1 MHIIQALS
9 HTHTYKSVSR
19 THCKLSKFNPNC
31 SHSSNHSLTHP
42 TEIVENWQC
51 AGIAKAG
58 WGIEQGWAAFPSF
71 QMLFTAWN
79 EWLWE
84 ACRISVEETNLAGW
98 GRTDPWGPSFDT
110 ISTSTL
116 RTFRP
121 WPSPI
126 PMDSP
131 LLLPSPTHT
140 VGPEGRNTHCSHDF
154 VRSFLGCVKTKILNF
169 YRETWLFLKN
179 KQTNKPHLMIKY
191 EKSKRRTIYCWQF
204 IRLHPSGGQGR
215 LSSLAVLGEQF
226 RPLRATSRPA
236 SELCPDCWGRSS
248 GCGLF
253 MFPFKTNPTKEQSS
267 SSAGNVSSPDIWH
280 CQVLSAEEWASRLC
294 EGAACSHLLGA
305 SSFHSELN
313 SNCETGQ

>member
-9 HTHTYKSVSR
+9 HTHTHKSVSR

-31 SHSSNHSLTHP
+31 SHSSNLTHSLTHP

-98 GRTDPWGPSFDT
+98 GRTDPWGLSFDT

-116 RTFRP
+116 WTFRP

-131 LLLPSPTHT
+131 LLLPSPTRT

-179 KQTNKPHLMIKY
+179 KQQTNLIWWLNMRKARGELFTVGNSSDFIHLVAKA
-191 EKSKRRTIYCWQF
+191 
-204 IRLHPSGGQGR
+204 G
-215 LSSLAVLGEQF
+215 
-226 RPLRATSRPA
+226 SRP
-236 SELCPDCWGRSS
+236 
-248 GCGLF
+248 
-253 MFPFKTNPTKEQSS
+253 
-267 SSAGNVSSPDIWH
+267 
-280 CQVLSAEEWASRLC
+280 
-294 EGAACSHLLGA
+294 
-305 SSFHSELN
+305 
-313 SNCETGQ
+313 